1 MLTTHRQRL
10 RMLLSAGSSLLP
22 ALAWSQ
28 SQSLEPVLMRGSTS
42 VPVANT
48 WYVDEAG
55 NFVLMS
61 ESQRQAIELAQ
72 LPTPDVPLQTLSE
85 TAASSMQVPPE
96 MLQQVM
102 GWSAAMGGVAGGG
115 LVGSLA
121 LIHTQTQSLSMA

>member
-1 MLTTHRQRL
+1 MIHRHRVRL
-10 RMLLSAGSSLLP
+10 LLSVSSSLLP

-61 ESQRQAIELAQ
+61 DAQRQAIELAQ
-72 LPTPDVPLQTLSE
+72 LPTP
-85 TAASSMQVPPE
+85 AGSSSV
-96 MLQQVM
+96 
-102 GWSAAMGGVAGGG
+102 
-115 LVGSLA
+115 
-121 LIHTQTQSLSMA
+121 TD

>member
-10 RMLLSAGSSLLP
+10 RLLLSAGSSLLP

-28 SQSLEPVLMRGSTS
+28 AQSLEPVLMRGSTS

-61 ESQRQAIELAQ
+61 EAQRQAVELAQ
-72 LPTPDVPLQTLSE
+72 LPTPHVPLQSLTE
-85 TAASSMQVPPE
+85 TASSSMQIPPE

-121 LIHTQTQSLSMA
+121 LSSGMLRGP

>member
-1 MLTTHRQRL
+1 MIHRHRVRL
-10 RMLLSAGSSLLP
+10 LLSVSSSLLP

-28 SQSLEPVLMRGSTS
+28 AQSLEPVLLRGSTS